1 MGIIDF
7 SKAKITVDTSDAAAA
22 ELEKRIAWSKMTL
35 EEKKAL
41 AYAESEAWEREV
53 GLKPPADEKQ

>member
-1 MGIIDF
+1 
-7 SKAKITVDTSDAAAA
+7 
-22 ELEKRIAWSKMTL
+22 MTL

-53 GLKPPADEKQ
+53 GLKPPADEKQPANPHKYWAQQIIACQFSTFLL

>member
-1 MGIIDF
+1 MGILNL
-7 SKAKITVDTSDAAAA
+7 KNAKISVDTSDAAAA

>member
-1 MGIIDF
+1 MGILNLKNARI
-7 SKAKITVDTSDAAAA
+7 SVDTSDAAAA